1 MFKLFFKKKKLL
13 IFTILSIFLVVVGYV
28 TVTKANINP
37 NRQVGDIVDSF
48 NDVKVYYNGGVS
60 HVEGRNL
67 TADGY
72 NLGLKYQ
79 CVEFIKRYYYQR
91 FQHKMPDSY
100 GHAKSFF
107 NSSVASGT
115 LNSQRNLKQFSNG
128 SVKPQVE
135 DILVFDGTL
144 TNRYGHVAIISR
156 VTEDSIEI
164 IQQNPGPFASSR
176 ETIILKKVN
185 NGSWTIEKPNV
196 LGFLR
201 RP

>member
-1 MFKLFFKKKKLL
+1 MLKLFFKKKKLL
-13 IFTILSIFLVVVGYV
+13 IFTTLSIFLVVASYV

-48 NDVKVYYNGGVS
+48 NDVKVYYNGGVG
-60 HVEGRNL
+60 HVEGRNVA
-67 TADGY
+67 ADGY

-107 NSSVASGT
+107 NPSVTSGT
-115 LNSQRNLKQFSNG
+115 LNPQRNLKQFSNG
-128 SVKPQVE
+128 TVKPQVE

-144 TNRYGHVAIISR
+144 TNRYGHVAIISK
-156 VTEDSIEI
+156 VTDDSIEI

-176 ETIILKKVN
+176 ETITLKVN

>member
-1 MFKLFFKKKKLL
+1 MVA
-13 IFTILSIFLVVVGYV
+13 SYV

-48 NDVKVYYNGGVS
+48 NDVEVYYNGGVG
-60 HVEGRNL
+60 HVEGRNVA
-67 TADGY
+67 ADGY

-107 NSSVASGT
+107 NPSVTSGT
-115 LNSQRNLKQFSNG
+115 LNPQRNLKQFSNG
-128 SVKPQVE
+128 TVKPQVE

-144 TNRYGHVAIISR
+144 TNRYGHVAIISKI
-156 VTEDSIEI
+156 TDDSIEI

-176 ETIILKKVN
+176 ETITLKVN